1 MPSAGP
7 SVATIR
13 PNFLETVVSGLFFYL
28 VSSAGRGGGE
38 SHAPPSALL
47 APLARTLPVL
57 AQRMGG
63 VRILNRAS
71 SARGLVLPR
80 KSRARLPGP
89 V

>member
-1 MPSAGP
+1 MP
-7 SVATIR
+7 
-13 PNFLETVVSGLFFYL
+13 
-28 VSSAGRGGGE
+28 
-38 SHAPPSALL
+38 PPSALL